1 MKTIKVKL
9 KSDGPLLMHALPQ
22 GPQEKIR
29 DSGKEFDPKEEVERA
44 LYKDKNGRIYF
55 PARWIK
61 GCLENAA
68 KGVRKGRVDL
78 RSKVIQAVSIS
89 PAFIYPTKLSDY
101 VIDQQYVRLM
111 GRNLILRSRP
121 RFDEWEIEFE
131 INFDEELI
139 GAEDIRKLLERGG
152 KFIGIGDG
160 RKIGY
165 GRFVIKEFKVEGEK

>member
-22 GPQEKIR
+22 GQEEKIH
-29 DSGKEFDPKEEVERA
+29 DTGKEFDPKEEAEKG
-44 LYKDKNGRIYF
+44 LYRDKEGKIYF
-55 PARWIK
+55 PSKWIK
-61 GCLENAA
+61 GCIESSA
-68 KGVRKGRVDL
+68 KGVKKGLVNL
-78 RSKVIQAVSIS
+78 RSKVIQAVSIY
-89 PAFIYPTKLSDY
+89 PPRIYPEKLSNY
-101 VIDQQYVRLM
+101 EIDQQYVRLQ

-131 INFDEELI
+131 INFDEEI
-139 GAEDIRKLLERGG
+139 ISSADIQKLLERGR

-165 GRFVIKEFKVEGEK
+165 GRFKMEEFEVKE

>member
-1 MKTIKVKL
+1 MKVIKVKL

-22 GPQEKIR
+22 GQEEKIR
-29 DSGKEFDPKEEVERA
+29 DTGKEFDPKEEAEKG
-44 LYKDKNGRIYF
+44 LYRDEKGKIYF
-55 PARWIK
+55 PSRWIK

-68 KGVRKGRVDL
+68 KGVKKGRVDL
-78 RSKVIQAVSIS
+78 KSKVIQAVSIY
-89 PAFIYPTKLSDY
+89 PTMIYPTKLSDY
-101 VIDQQYVRLM
+101 KIDQQYVRLM

-131 INFDEELI
+131 INFDEEI
-139 GAEDIRKLLERGG
+139 ISANDIRKLLERGG

-165 GRFVIKEFKVEGEK
+165 GRFKVEKFEVVE